1 MKFLPGLEARSRL
14 VSLYIYIYISSSL
27 ASKFNNQ
34 RSDIVYIVA

>member
-1 MKFLPGLEARSRL
+1 MKFLPDLEARSRL
-14 VSLYIYIYISSSL
+14 VSLYIYISSSL